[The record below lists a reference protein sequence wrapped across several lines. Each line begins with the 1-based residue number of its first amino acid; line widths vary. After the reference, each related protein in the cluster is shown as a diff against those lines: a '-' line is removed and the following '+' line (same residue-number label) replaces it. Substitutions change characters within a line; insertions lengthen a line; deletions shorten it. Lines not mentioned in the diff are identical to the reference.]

1 MITKA
6 VLITMSVA
14 GAYMILVIG
23 LMVWCRYRRKAR
35 KLSSNIDTGKIE
47 TGEDHTELKE
57 TANGHIAGPSK
68 PLENGVEH
76 PKEGHKS
83 DGGETAISQSSGQ
96 SKKSKTSYDKISIS
110 RQHLKDLKPIGR
122 GEFGDVLVAKI
133 SMNLLEKRAST
144 AVTPDTKDDAEM
156 TVLVKSLIQT
166 KDEDCLAEFK
176 RELDIFHKLSH
187 ENVAKLIG
195 LCREV
200 EPHYLIFEHTDWVSC
215 RKIEIKSSFY

>member
-35 KLSSNIDTGKIE
+35 KLSTNIDTAKIE
-47 TGEDHTELKE
+47 GGDDITELKE
-57 TANGHIAGPSK
+57 NANGHAGPSK
-68 PLENGVEH
+68 PVENGIEH

-122 GEFGDVLVAKI
+122 GEFGDIMIAKI
-133 SMNLLEKRAST
+133 PKNLLSEKRTSAG
-144 AVTPDTKDDAEM
+144 TPDAKDEAEL
-156 TVLVKSLIQT
+156 TVMVKSLIQT

-176 RELDIFHKLSH
+176 RELDLFHKLNH

-195 LCREV
+195 LCREI
-200 EPHYLIFEHTDWVSC
+200 EPHYMIIEHTDWVSIYQ
-215 RKIEIKSSFY
+215 RI